1 MTEPRRAP
9 LDVLNEAAYAD
20 FEHVVVVGIDRD
32 GIPHPMMSTSN
43 AFGEAILH
51 AAWRLMRDMQQGQ
64 IRSEA
69 TH

>member
-1 MTEPRRAP
+1 MTEPRRSP
-9 LDVLNEAAYAD
+9 IDVLNEAAYAD
-20 FEHVVVVGIDRD
+20 FEHVVLVGIDRE

-43 AFGEAILH
+43 VFAESILH
-51 AAWRLMRDMQQGQ
+51 AALRLVRDMQVSQ